1 MGMVG
6 LFGMEE
12 KIKELSILLA
22 IIRQYDPE
30 LYRHLVGM
38 IRVLA
43 NKQISKKSGTS
54 TRTT

>member
-1 MGMVG
+1 MN
-6 LFGMEE
+6 ES
-12 KIKELSILLA
+12 KTKELTILLA

-54 TRTT
+54 ARTL